1 MEKIIATKENRGSI
15 RIWLEES
22 INNRYLS
29 DNGFVK
35 GSRFDVAIEVKTVSM
50 GWAVDKR
57 IALTLNENGK
67 QKVSG
72 NGDRSII
79 DIVRK
84 AEKLPIFVN
93 PRFKDSFKL
102 MADPDRS
109 GTLLLI
115 SIDGEKSLN
124 DLPRFKG

>member
-35 GSRFDVAIEVKTVSM
+35 GSRFNMVIEENHIVLM
-50 GWAVDKR
+50 LD
-57 IALTLNENGK
+57 ENGK
-67 QKVSG
+67 HKVSG
-72 NGDRSII
+72 KGDRSII

-84 AEKLPIFVN
+84 AEKLPSFVN
-93 PRFKDSFKL
+93 PKFADSFKL

-115 SIDGEKSLN
+115 PTDNAKSLPDN
-124 DLPRFKG
+124 DLALLLLSMAKLN

>member
-35 GSRFDVAIEVKTVSM
+35 GSRFNVVIDRWPQSLGHHHILLKL
-50 GWAVDKR
+50 DDQ
-57 IALTLNENGK
+57 GK
-67 QKVSG
+67 HKVSG
-72 NGDRSII
+72 KGDRSII

-84 AEKLPIFVN
+84 AEKLPNFVN
-93 PRFKDSFKL
+93 PKFADTFKL
-102 MADPDRS
+102 MADSDTEKWWTT
-109 GTLLLI
+109 GKLLI
-115 SIDGEKSLN
+115 VPN
-124 DLPRFKG
+124 

>member
-35 GSRFDVAIEVKTVSM
+35 GSRFNVVIDQDIMVLKL
-50 GWAVDKR
+50 DDQ
-57 IALTLNENGK
+57 GK
-67 QKVSG
+67 HKVSG
-72 NGDRSII
+72 KGDRSII

-84 AEKLPIFVN
+84 AEKLPSFVN
-93 PRFKDSFKL
+93 PKFADTFKL
-102 MADPDRS
+102 FS
-109 GTLLLI
+109 WSTL
-115 SIDGEKSLN
+115 DGYLGIHPN
-124 DLPRFKG
+124 

>member
-1 MEKIIATKENRGSI
+1 MEKIIATKENRGSV

-35 GSRFDVAIEVKTVSM
+35 GARFNMVIERLRRPPTKSM
-50 GWAVDKR
+50 GWTVEKR
-57 IALTLNENGK
+57 HTLTLNANGK
-67 QKVSG
+67 HKVSG
-72 NGDRSII
+72 KGDRSII

-84 AEKLPIFVN
+84 AEKLLPFVN
-93 PRFKDSFKL
+93 PKFADTFKL

-109 GTLLLI
+109 GTLLI
-115 SIDGEKSLN
+115 VPN
-124 DLPRFKG
+124 

>member
-35 GSRFDVAIEVKTVSM
+35 GSRFDLAIGSN
-50 GWAVDKR
+50 G
-57 IALTLNENGK
+57 IALVLNDQGK
-67 QKVSG
+67 HKVSG
-72 NGDRSII
+72 KGDRSII

-84 AEKLPIFVN
+84 AEKLPRFVN
-93 PRFKDSFKL
+93 PNFADTFKL
-102 MADPDRS
+102 VAWSALDDYLEIHP
-109 GTLLLI
+109 
-115 SIDGEKSLN
+115 N
-124 DLPRFKG
+124 